1 MSTAA
6 RRAFLRAVATAT
18 AAASRAR
25 PPLVDASRHGA
36 DRTIRFLALAPG
48 TPVAAPRTLS
58 TAARAHALGFT
69 MMRATLARACVDV
82 RGRRLAEPRDIPPTP
97 PALQP
102 HRDFTASS
110 LSASGATLSPEDMKR
125 RVDDIN
131 DSFTEARE
139 EIEAAM
145 EAVGT
150 TYFNEEAEY
159 AQEVTERT
167 LAMYYELCD
176 ELSEEER
183 GKLQRAMGMKM
194 EQLKAELKQIDHAH
208 DDH

>member
-6 RRAFLRAVATAT
+6 RRAFFRAA

-25 PPLVDASRHGA
+25 PPLAEAASRHGA
-36 DRTIRFLALAPG
+36 DPTIRFLALAPG
-48 TPVAAPRTLS
+48 APVAAPRALS
-58 TAARAHALGFT
+58 TAARALALDLA
-69 MMRATLARACVDV
+69 MARAALARACVDV
-82 RGRRLAEPRDIPPTP
+82 RGRRLANPRDESPPTP
-97 PALQP
+97 SCLQP
-102 HRDFTASS
+102 QRGFTASS
-110 LSASGATLSPEDMKR
+110 LSASGAPLSPEDMKR

>member
-1 MSTAA
+1 
-6 RRAFLRAVATAT
+6 
-18 AAASRAR
+18 
-25 PPLVDASRHGA
+25 
-36 DRTIRFLALAPG
+36 
-48 TPVAAPRTLS
+48 
-58 TAARAHALGFT
+58 
-69 MMRATLARACVDV
+69 
-82 RGRRLAEPRDIPPTP
+82 
-97 PALQP
+97 
-102 HRDFTASS
+102 
-110 LSASGATLSPEDMKR
+110 MKR

-183 GKLQRAMGMKM
+183 GSCSARWG
-194 EQLKAELKQIDHAH
+194 
-208 DDH
+208 